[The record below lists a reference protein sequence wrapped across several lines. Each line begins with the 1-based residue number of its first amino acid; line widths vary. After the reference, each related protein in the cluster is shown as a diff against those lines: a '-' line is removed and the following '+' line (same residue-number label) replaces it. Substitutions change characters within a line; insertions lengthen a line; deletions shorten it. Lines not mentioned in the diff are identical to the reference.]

1 MKKKMWEE
9 KKDPNKELFIF
20 HAEFEG
26 NIKKPATAGLQN
38 TTVPYSQL
46 LQMANDSQ
54 IKKWFQ
60 GNGSNP
66 DQDCK
71 ICCHNLRNI

>member
-1 MKKKMWEE
+1 MKKMCEE
-9 KKDPNKELFIF
+9 REDSNKELFIF
-20 HAEFEG
+20 HAEFRG
-26 NIKKPATAGLQN
+26 TIKKPALAGLQN
-38 TTVPYSQL
+38 ATVPYSQL

-54 IKKWFQ
+54 IKRWFQ

-71 ICCHNLRNI
+71 ICGRNPRNI